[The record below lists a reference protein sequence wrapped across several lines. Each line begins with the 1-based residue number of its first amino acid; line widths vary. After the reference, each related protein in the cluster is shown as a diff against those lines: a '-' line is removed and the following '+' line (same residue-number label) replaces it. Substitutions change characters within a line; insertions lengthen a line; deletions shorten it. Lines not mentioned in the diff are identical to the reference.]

1 MVEFDE
7 MKIYRGDDIKI
18 NNNIIMKIPTV
29 NQIID
34 FGEHSYFNAV
44 YTFASV
50 GADLKWQLWDL
61 GIDYTTIEDYDL
73 FINIISRFVSSK
85 KTIRQDIIDNPDN
98 YDRKFSEE
106 ELDEMLINPMKL
118 ILDDIDFAD
127 FEIYKVND
135 TEQKILYNKDRQI
148 TIDRLAYSRMV
159 NVIRAIHGFTRN
171 NQKPAN
177 ERTKMDLIED
187 ARDEAMMTQNKPEK
201 SILKPLISTLQVY
214 SGQCGDDRILNM
226 PISMFFENVKRINKI
241 QDAKSLMQG
250 AYSGFA
256 NLKGIEKERFDMFSD
271 I

>member
-18 NNNIIMKIPTV
+18 NTNIIMKIPTV

-34 FGEHSYFNAV
+34 FGEYSYFNAV

-73 FINIISRFVSSK
+73 FVDIISRFVASK
-85 KTIRQDIIDNPDN
+85 KTIRQDIIDNPEN
-98 YDRKFSEE
+98 YDREFSED
-106 ELDEMLINPMKL
+106 ELNDMLKNPMQL
-118 ILDDIDFAD
+118 IFDDIDFAD
-127 FEIYKVND
+127 FGIYEIKE
-135 TEQKILYNKDRQI
+135 TKQKILYNIEKDI

-159 NVIRAIHGFTRN
+159 DVIRAIHGFTRN

-187 ARDEAMMTQNKPEK
+187 ARDEAMMAQNKPEK
-201 SILKPLISTLQVY
+201 SILKPMISTLQVY
-214 SGQCGDDRILNM
+214 SSQCGDDRIFNM

-256 NLKGIEKERFDMFSD
+256 DLKGIDKERFDMFSD